1 MFFDLD
7 RFMSFEGKTGPY
19 LLYQSVR
26 IKSLL
31 RKAAEQG
38 ADTLVWLAS
47 TPTPQIVQGAYYVRR
62 KVRTPAAHARPCG
75 SAMSRPP

>member
-1 MFFDLD
+1 
-7 RFMSFEGKTGPY
+7 MSFEGKTGPY

-38 ADTLVWLAS
+38 VA
-47 TPTPQIVQGAYYVRR
+47 
-62 KVRTPAAHARPCG
+62 PAPSSSPNRPN
-75 SAMSRPP
+75 ATWP